1 VSPPPPLY
9 HVDEYIL
16 FGSPFFPSHGIDIS
30 LFYVSRNLLSFSQ
43 RIALSLSL
51 ARARAVLPGFA
62 FSLSAAAAAAA
73 LSCRSVLGFTVV
85 VGACSG
91 GPVSGGAFN
100 PAVGFG

>member
-1 VSPPPPLY
+1 MASTFLCFMFRETSFRFLNVS
-9 HVDEYIL
+9 
-16 FGSPFFPSHGIDIS
+16 
-30 LFYVSRNLLSFSQ
+30 
-43 RIALSLSL
+43 LSLSL